1 MTEYKLNVVAMIP
14 ARMGSERLPIKN
26 LALIDGKPLISYA
39 IRAAQESGVF
49 DQIVINSDG
58 EAFSK
63 VADRYGTDFY
73 LRPERLGSSDTKSD
87 ELVYDF
93 MLKYPS
99 DIVVWVNPIS
109 PLQPASEV
117 AQVVQYFIQ
126 NSLDS
131 LITVIDERV
140 HCVYQGTP
148 INYVTDELFAKTQD
162 LIPVQSFV
170 YSIMMWR
177 TTCFR
182 EAFEKDGYAL
192 MSGQMGYY
200 PVSKNSAVIIKN
212 DQDLMMAESILRST
226 NPDGSYT
233 VLYDEILKMS
243 G

>member
-1 MTEYKLNVVAMIP
+1 
-14 ARMGSERLPIKN
+14 
-26 LALIDGKPLISYA
+26 
-39 IRAAQESGVF
+39 
-49 DQIVINSDG
+49 
-58 EAFSK
+58 
-63 VADRYGTDFY
+63 
-73 LRPERLGSSDTKSD
+73 
-87 ELVYDF
+87 

>member
-1 MTEYKLNVVAMIP
+1 MIP

-26 LALIDGKPLISYA
+26 LALINGKPLISYA
-39 IRAAQESGVF
+39 IKAAQKSGVF
-49 DQIVINSDG
+49 NQIVINSDG
-58 EAFSK
+58 EAFRK
-63 VADRYGTDFY
+63 VADRYGTEFY
-73 LRPERLGSSDTKSD
+73 LRPDQLGSSDTKSD

-117 AQVVQYFIQ
+117 AEVVEYFIQ

-140 HCVYQGTP
+140 HCVYQGVP

-162 LIPVQSFV
+162 LVPVQSFV

-177 TTCFR
+177 TKCFMK
-182 EAFEKDGYAL
+182 AFEKDGYAL
-192 MSGQMGYY
+192 MSGHMGYY
-200 PVSKNSAVIIKN
+200 PVSKNSSVIIKN
-212 DQDLMMAESILRST
+212 DQDLMMAERILQST
-226 NPDGSYT
+226 NSDGSYT
-233 VLYDEILKMS
+233 VLYDEILETS
-243 G
+243 S